1 MAASTPAPAPVLEAR
16 ALRVGYADVAV
27 CAPVDLTVQPG
38 ELVVVIGAN
47 GSGKSTLLRTVL
59 GLQPALGGAVRA
71 FGRAVDERERDF
83 RARVAGVLDDD
94 AFFPA
99 LTVRE
104 HLVLVARG
112 HGVVGAGAAVDA
124 LLDRFGIAEQ
134 AASLPSALSSG
145 QRRRFLLA
153 SGFVRPRELL
163 VLDEPEQRLDP
174 GMRERLAGLLVDD
187 ARSGVAVVLATHDP
201 DLVARTGARGLLV
214 GDDACVA
221 LDPADA
227 HDALLAVR

>member
-1 MAASTPAPAPVLEAR
+1 MAAVPVLEAR
-16 ALRVGYADVAV
+16 ALRVGYADVPV
-27 CAPVDLTVQPG
+27 CAPVDLTVLPG

-47 GSGKSTLLRTVL
+47 GSGKSTLLRTLL
-59 GLQPALGGAVRA
+59 GLQPPLGGSVRA
-71 FGRAVDERERDF
+71 FGSEVDEREREF

-94 AFFPA
+94 AYFPG

-112 HGVVGAGAAVDA
+112 HGVAGAGQVADE
-124 LLDRFGIAEQ
+124 LLERFGITAQ
-134 AASLPSALSSG
+134 AGSLPSALSSG

-153 SGFVRPRELL
+153 SGLVRPRDLL

-187 ARSGVAVVLATHDP
+187 AASGVAVVLATHDP
-201 DLVARTGARGLLV
+201 ELVARTGARGLLV
-214 GDDACVA
+214 ADDACVA
-221 LDPADA
+221 LEPAA
-227 HDALLAVR
+227 ARDALAAVR

>member
-1 MAASTPAPAPVLEAR
+1 VPSPAPVLEAR
-16 ALRVGYADVAV
+16 GLRVGYADVAV
-27 CAPVDLTVQPG
+27 CAPVDLTVAPG
-38 ELVVVIGAN
+38 DLVVVIGAN

-59 GLQPALGGAVRA
+59 GLQAPLGGVVRA
-71 FGRAVDERERDF
+71 FGRDVDERERDF

-112 HGVVGAGAAVDA
+112 HGVARAGAVVDA
-124 LLDRFGIAEQ
+124 LLDRFGIADQ
-134 AASLPSALSSG
+134 AGALPSALSSG

-153 SGFVRPRELL
+153 SGFARPRELL

-187 ARSGVAVVLATHDP
+187 ARDGVAVVLATHDP

-214 GDDACVA
+214 GEDACVA

>member
-1 MAASTPAPAPVLEAR
+1 MADPVAVLEAR

-27 CAPVDLTVQPG
+27 CAPVDLMVRPG

-47 GSGKSTLLRTVL
+47 GSGKSTLLRTLL
-59 GLQPALGGAVRA
+59 GLQPPLGGAVRA
-71 FGRAVDERERDF
+71 FGRDVDERERGF

-112 HGVVGAGAAVDA
+112 HGVVGPGAVVDD
-124 LLDRFGIAEQ
+124 LLVRFGITEQ
-134 AASLPSALSSG
+134 GASLPSALSSG

-174 GMRERLAGLLVDD
+174 GMRERLARLLVED
-187 ARSGVAVVLATHDP
+187 AAAGVAVVLATHDP

-214 GDDACVA
+214 ADDACVA
-221 LDPADA
+221 LDPADTRE
-227 HDALLAVR
+227 ALLAVR

>member
-1 MAASTPAPAPVLEAR
+1 MAAQAPVLEAR

-27 CAPVDLTVQPG
+27 CAPVDLTVRPG

-59 GLQPALGGAVRA
+59 GLQPPLGGTVRA
-71 FGRAVDERERDF
+71 FGRDVDERERGF

-112 HGVVGAGAAVDA
+112 HGVVGAGAAVDE

-134 AASLPSALSSG
+134 GRSLPSALSSG

-153 SGFVRPRELL
+153 SGLVRPRELL

-201 DLVARTGARGLLV
+201 ELVARTGARGLLV
-214 GDDACVA
+214 GDGACVA
-221 LDPADA
+221 LDPADT